1 MAEELFRW
9 RPVPLKQRCDRCRE
23 AATVVLE
30 KLMLCGD
37 CFLEES
43 ERRFG
48 AVSKNSTA
56 DRSAAPADARKS
68 A

>member
-23 AATVVLE
+23 AATVILE

-48 AVSKNSTA
+48 SASTNSTA
-56 DRSAAPADARKS
+56 DPNSTAAETRKS

>member
-1 MAEELFRW
+1 MADELFRW

-23 AATVVLE
+23 AATVMID
-30 KLMLCGD
+30 KLALCGG

-48 AVSKNSTA
+48 VPERKRKIEMDDEERAQAV
-56 DRSAAPADARKS
+56 
-68 A
+68 

>member
-23 AATVVLE
+23 AGTVVFE
-30 KLMLCGD
+30 KLMLCGG

-48 AVSKNSTA
+48 PTRGNSTT
-56 DRSAAPADARKS
+56 ADARKS

>member
-9 RPVPLKQRCDRCRE
+9 MPVPLKQRCDRCRD
-23 AATVVLE
+23 AATVMLE
-30 KLMLCGD
+30 KLALCGD

-48 AVSKNSTA
+48 VSRDSVDGNSRA
-56 DRSAAPADARKS
+56 ADARKS

>member
-9 RPVPLKQRCDRCRE
+9 RPVPLKQRCDRCRDE
-23 AATVVLE
+23 ATVLLE

-48 AVSKNSTA
+48 AASRNSTP
-56 DRSAAPADARKS
+56 DRNPTAADALKS

>member
-1 MAEELFRW
+1 MTEELFRW
-9 RPVPLKQRCDRCRE
+9 QPVPLRQRCDRCRE
-23 AATVVLE
+23 AATVMLE

-48 AVSKNSTA
+48 SPSRNATMDRGSTISDA
-56 DRSAAPADARKS
+56 RRSA
-68 A
+68 

>member
-1 MAEELFRW
+1 MSEELFRW

-23 AATVVLE
+23 AATVVFE

-48 AVSKNSTA
+48 IASKNSTA
-56 DRSAAPADARKS
+56 DRISTAADTRKS

>member
-23 AATVVLE
+23 GATAILE

-48 AVSKNSTA
+48 AASRNSTA
-56 DRSAAPADARKS
+56 DRNSTAADTRKS